1 MVLKTVQKQVTT
13 LNYLS
18 GALRDDDKDNNNNN
32 NNNNSNS

>member
-18 GALRDDDKDNNNNN
+18 GALRDDDKDDNNNH
-32 NNNNSNS
+32 NSNS